1 MPVRADPVGG
11 PRRQWTQAALVGE
24 LRRLHERGVRITSQA
39 LLAAGEAKV
48 LGAIDR
54 LIGSIA
60 QARALAQ
67 LELVPRRPRE
77 LERWSAARVIA
88 AILARDRASAS
99 LATSRVPR
107 KLREAAITW
116 CGSWREAVERAGLDY
131 AATRLKPVPRPA
143 RRIRRE
149 LRQLAAAQP
158 DLTRAAL
165 RRNHPSA
172 PPQIRRY
179 GRHRLTRRWRAPAS
193 SAGPARRRDARRARP
208 AAPPGAAARARVSAL
223 RASTEGAEGGAGSSA
238 AARSMRACSGA
249 AVPELRRTAC
259 AGPGGLN
266 GARVLLGRP
275 PERQRWTRARLAAE
289 LRARHR
295 AGLPLAPETL
305 RREAPA
311 LHAAARRLMG
321 SVTRAVT
328 ELVRTAEDVPIRHG
342 AKLVALIRMR
352 KRDGKSLEARD
363 VPSRLR
369 GAARRYFGGWTA
381 ALAAAGLVVEDEVAR
396 RTWSDAELVL
406 ALRALARDRPE
417 MTRSEL
423 HRSRVGAAAAS
434 RFGSLARALSQA
446 KLARWPRRL
455 HRPLPGR
462 DDVVRLLR
470 LRRARGEALT
480 MAATRRD
487 ELRGVKAAL
496 AHFGTWRAALAAA
509 GLGGGDPAT

>member
-165 RRNHPSA
+165 RNHPLGA
-172 PPQIRRY
+172 AAIRRY
-179 GRHRLTRRWRAPAS
+179 GRLDAALAPAGLVRWPR
-193 SAGPARRRDARRARP
+193 AARRPSGAPRPARP
-208 AAPPGAAARARVSAL
+208 APARARVTLS
-223 RASTEGAEGGAGSSA
+223 RASTEGALRRWVERGRPLD
-238 AARSMRACSGA
+238 ARLLRREY
-249 AVPELRRTAC
+249 PELLNGVRRHL
-259 AGPGGLN
+259 GGLN

-487 ELRGVKAAL
+487 ELRVVKAAL